1 MDNRDYLIL
10 LYDYYGELFNDKQKE
25 YFELYYFDN
34 LSLGEISENLNISR
48 NAIHKRIKLVENKL
62 LFYENKLKFLSKSN
76 KILDVVNDINDN
88 KIREKII
95 NILKEE

>member
-1 MDNRDYLIL
+1 MDDRNYLVL

-34 LSLGEISENLNISR
+34 LSLGEISENLGISR

-62 LFYENKLKFLSKSN
+62 LFYESKLKFFSKSN
-76 KILDVVNDINDN
+76 KILDVVNDISDN